1 MRTRRKWST
10 GFLRNL
16 QLWMVAAVVLGLAT
30 SLSLI
35 TGNNRSL
42 LAVIPAFVVA
52 FASLVAQELV
62 KQRPKRRLWNSDRS
76 PYPGL
81 EPFTPL
87 DSAVFFG
94 RSLQIEEIVDR
105 MNPAA
110 GAYAHRFITVVGP
123 SGSGKSSLVQ
133 GGVMA
138 TLGQRGRWLVV
149 PAFQPGTEPVAA
161 LAHALAELPP
171 VGNADG
177 IEALLRADGHRALER
192 RLRMVAGQRRQVIV
206 IDQFEE
212 LYTLSGPG
220 EAEELL
226 DLVRETLHLV
236 PKLWVI
242 ATIRSEFL
250 TDLLNSRF
258 AHLAHNPVTVGVLDT
273 EALGQ
278 VIEGPAE
285 LAGKVFEPGLVSRM
299 LTETGGGDALPLLAY
314 LLHQLFDAT
323 RGRSTITKEDYLSLG
338 GVRGAISR
346 RAERVLQEL
355 AGSHGEDE
363 VLRTLLKF
371 VTWEGPEP
379 TRRRVRRADLTGA
392 EAQIADVFVNVRLV
406 TSRTDDE
413 GPVLDVAHEALF
425 RYWAP
430 LKQQVETHADELRR
444 RTQLER
450 WATEWVRS
458 GRQRAFLL
466 RGERLETAMRWSE
479 HGDAVPEIEEFLA
492 ASRNDDLAWRERLSD
507 SLAAQSTLTVDHDP
521 ELAILLAIAAIEEC
535 AVRVAAVRALHRALW
550 TSRQRIL
557 LRGHDDWVWGIAWSP
572 DGTMLASASHDH
584 TVRLWDLAEP
594 GESRVLRGHTDRVSK
609 VRWSPDGTQ
618 LVSAAQDQTAR
629 VWNIVDGTELFVL
642 TGHTHRLEAAHWRA
656 DGELIATASRD
667 GQVRLWTASDGST
680 AGVLTGHEDWV
691 QDVEFAPVPA
701 TSVPEGDGG
710 RWPVASAS
718 GDGLIRIWGVP
729 PRDDRDAPRQD
740 GAPTLLRGHRGWV
753 EAVAWSPDAT
763 ALASASRDTTVRV
776 WDIARA
782 EQRLLMRGHES
793 NVESLAWS
801 PDGSRLASCSRDST
815 VRMWTADEGEEQAV
829 LRGHGDWVE
838 DVAWSPDSSR
848 IASASRD
855 GTIRIWDAAAT
866 PELVRLSGHTGWV
879 RTGAWS
885 PDGRTIATGSRD
897 GTARLWNA
905 ATGEQIALLVHD
917 DEVRSVTFSPDGLL
931 VATAS
936 YDNTVRLWTSAGD
949 EVHRL
954 IGHREGVRRV
964 RFSPT
969 GDRLATCG
977 REDTIRVWSA
987 AGEQLA
993 VLRGHRAMVRAL
1005 VWSPDCTRL
1014 LTGSNDGTARI
1025 WSADGAE
1032 LAVITTHTNSVTGV
1046 AWSPDGTT
1054 IATGSRDRRLLLWD
1068 PSTQEL
1074 IRDLGHQEEVVRD
1087 LAWAPGDDRLAVG
1100 LDDGT
1105 ARVWDTVQA
1114 VEIAILRGHGAWTE
1128 GVAWSPDATAL
1139 VTTSGDGTA
1148 RIWTVPPSLDS
1159 LLAIAR
1165 TRVFRTLTPGERHS
1179 HLLTA
1184 QPA

>member
-1 MRTRRKWST
+1 MRTRRAWSR

-16 QLWMVAAVVLGLAT
+16 QLWGVAAVVLGLAT

-35 TGNNRSL
+35 TGDNRSL
-42 LAVIPAFVVA
+42 LAFIPAFVVA

-62 KQRPKRRLWNSDRS
+62 KQRPKRRSWNSDRS

-87 DSAVFFG
+87 DAAVFFG

-110 GAYAHRFITVVGP
+110 GVYAHRFITVVGP

-138 TLGQRGRWLVV
+138 TLGQRGRWLIV
-149 PAFQPGTEPVAA
+149 PAFQPGAEPVAA
-161 LAHALAELPP
+161 LAHALSELSPA
-171 VGNADG
+171 GTADG
-177 IEALLRADGHRALER
+177 IEASLRADAHRALER
-192 RLRMVAGQRRQVIV
+192 QLRTVAGQRRRLIV

-212 LYTLSGPG
+212 LYTLSGPA

-226 DLVRETLHLV
+226 DLLQETLHVV

-258 AHLAHNPVTVGVLDT
+258 AQLAYNPVTVGVLDT

-278 VIEGPAE
+278 VIEAPAE
-285 LAGKVFEPGLVSRM
+285 LAGKAFEPGLVSRM

-314 LLHQLFDAT
+314 LLHQLYDAT
-323 RGRSTITKEDYLSLG
+323 RGRSTITKEDYVSLG

-346 RAERVLQEL
+346 RAEQVLHEL

-379 TRRRVRRADLTGA
+379 TRRRVRKADLTAA
-392 EAQIADVFVNVRLV
+392 EAQIADVFVDVRLV
-406 TSRTDDE
+406 TSKTDDE

-425 RYWAP
+425 RYWTP

-458 GRQRAFLL
+458 GRQKAFLL

-507 SLAAQSTLTVDHDP
+507 SLAAQSILTVERDP
-521 ELAILLAIAAIEEC
+521 ELAILLAIAAVEEC
-535 AVRVAAVRALHRALW
+535 AVRVAALRALHRALW
-550 TSRQRIL
+550 ASRQRIV

-584 TVRLWDLAEP
+584 TVRLWDLADP
-594 GESRVLRGHTDRVSK
+594 GQSRVLRGHTDRVSK
-609 VRWSPDGTQ
+609 VRWSPDGTR

-629 VWNIVDGTELFVL
+629 VWSVADGTEAFIL

-667 GQVRLWTASDGST
+667 GQVRLWTASDGSA
-680 AGVLTGHEDWV
+680 AGLLTGHEDWV
-691 QDVEFAPVPA
+691 QDVEFAPRPR
-701 TSVPEGDGG
+701 PENDGG
-710 RWPVASAS
+710 GWPVASAS
-718 GDGLIRIWGVP
+718 GDGLIRIWAALPGND
-729 PRDDRDAPRQD
+729 RDDQED
-740 GAPTLLRGHRGWV
+740 GAPTLLRAHRGWV
-753 EAVAWSPDAT
+753 ESVTWSPDAT
-763 ALASASRDTTVRV
+763 MLASASRDATVRV
-776 WDIARA
+776 WDVARA

-815 VRMWTADEGEEQAV
+815 IRVWTADEGEEHAV
-829 LRGHGDWVE
+829 LRGHDDWVE

-855 GTIRIWDAAAT
+855 GTIRVWDAAPT
-866 PELVRLSGHTGWV
+866 PEMVRLSGHTGWV
-879 RTGAWS
+879 RTAAWS

-905 ATGEQIALLVHD
+905 ATGEQIGVLAHD
-917 DEVRSVTFSPDGLL
+917 DEVRGVTFAPDGLL

-936 YDNTVRLWTSAGD
+936 YDNTVRLWTSSGD
-949 EVHRL
+949 EVRRL
-954 IGHREGVRRV
+954 VGHREGVRRV
-964 RFSPT
+964 RFAPT

-977 REDTIRVWSA
+977 RDDTIRVWSA

-993 VLRGHRAMVRAL
+993 VLRGHRGMVRAL
-1005 VWSPDCTRL
+1005 AWSPDCTRL
-1014 LTGSNDGTARI
+1014 LSGSNDGTARI
-1025 WSADGAE
+1025 WSVDGAE
-1032 LAVITTHTNSVTGV
+1032 LAVITAHDNSVTGV
-1046 AWSPDGTT
+1046 GWSPDGTT

-1074 IRDLGHQEEVVRD
+1074 IRDLGLQEEVVRD

-1105 ARVWDTVQA
+1105 ARVWDTARA
-1114 VEIAILRGHGAWTE
+1114 VEIAILRGHTAWTE
-1128 GVAWSPDATAL
+1128 GVAWSPDAAALLTA
-1139 VTTSGDGTA
+1139 SGDGTA
-1148 RIWTVPPSLDS
+1148 RIWTVPPDLES

-1165 TRVFRTLTPGERHS
+1165 TRVFRALTPGERHG

-1184 QPA
+1184 QSA